1 MAKQMMFD
9 DDARR
14 KILAGVRKLAKA
26 VKITLGPRG
35 KNVIYQKSFGGP
47 TVTKDGVTVSKEVSI
62 QDPFEN
68 MGARLVNEVAT
79 KTNDRA
85 GDGTTTA
92 TVLAEAIFAEGL
104 KALTS
109 GANPVIVKRGI
120 DKAVEAASEA
130 LLGMAKPVRGKQP
143 IAQVGTIS
151 ANGDAAIG
159 ELLAEAI
166 EKVGD
171 DGVITVE
178 EAKSID
184 TTLEVVDGMKFDKGY
199 ISPYF
204 VTNPEKMTTV
214 YEDCYVLL
222 HEKKISNV
230 RQMIGILEG
239 VMQKGRP
246 LLIIAEDVE
255 SEALSTLVINR
266 LRGLVQVVAVKA
278 PGFGDRRKAMLED
291 IAVLTGGQC
300 VTEETGTS
308 LENAGLE
315 VLGSAKRIEV
325 GKDDTLIVEGGGKK
339 SAIKERIETLRAQI
353 DKTTSDYDREK
364 LQERLGRLTG
374 GIAVVRVGATT
385 EKEMSEKKDRVDDAL
400 HATRAAV
407 EEGIVP
413 GGGSALLRAIA
424 AIEEATA
431 KFRGDEKIGGRI
443 VAEALRAPAMQIAE
457 NAGFDGAVC
466 VEETLES
473 ANANWGFDAAEGK
486 HKDLV
491 KAGIIDPV
499 KVTRSALQNAAS
511 VAGLMLTTDTA
522 ITSLEDKAEPIS
534 GAVS

>member
-9 DDARR
+9 DEARR
-14 KILAGVRKLAKA
+14 KILEGVRQLAKA
-26 VKITLGPRG
+26 VKVTLGPRG

-62 QDPFEN
+62 KDPFQN

-109 GANPVIVKRGI
+109 GANPVVVKRGI
-120 DKAVEAASEA
+120 DRAVEAGIAA
-130 LLGMAKPVRGKQP
+130 LTEMAKPVKGSS

-151 ANGDAAIG
+151 ANGDSSVG

-166 EKVGD
+166 GKVGD

-178 EAKSID
+178 EAKSFE
-184 TTLEVVDGMKFDKGY
+184 TTLDVVDGMKFDKGY

-204 VTNPEKMTTV
+204 VTNPEKMTAV
-214 YEDCYVLL
+214 LEDCYVLI

-230 RQMIGILEG
+230 RQML
-239 VMQKGRP
+239 P
-246 LLIIAEDVE
+246 LLEAVAQRGKPLLVIAEDVE

-266 LRGLVQVVAVKA
+266 LRGMMSVVAVKA

-291 IAVLTGGQC
+291 IAILTGGQC
-300 VTEETGTS
+300 VTEDLGQS
-308 LENAGLE
+308 LENVGVE
-315 VLGSAKRIEV
+315 VLGTAKRVEV
-325 GKDDTLIVEGGGKK
+325 TKDDTLVVEGGGKK
-339 SAIKERIETLRAQI
+339 KAVADRVDTLRSQI
-353 DKTTSDYDREK
+353 EKTSSDYDREK
-364 LQERLGRLTG
+364 LQERLGKLSG
-374 GIAVVRVGATT
+374 GIAVIRVGATT
-385 EKEMSEKKDRVDDAL
+385 EKEMSEKKDRVEDAL

-413 GGGSALLRAIA
+413 GGGSALLSIIG
-424 AIEEATA
+424 AIEASVS
-431 KFRGDEKIGGRI
+431 KLRGDEKIGGRI
-443 VAEALRAPAMQIAE
+443 VAEALRAPARQIAQ
-457 NAGFDGAVC
+457 NAGFDGEVC
-466 VEETLES
+466 IEETLES
-473 ANANWGFDAAEGK
+473 SKANWGFDAAEGV

-499 KVTRSALQNAAS
+499 KVTRSALENAAS
-511 VAGLMLTTDTA
+511 VAGLMLTTNTA
-522 ITSLEDKAEPIS
+522 ITGLEDKAEPIS
-534 GAVS
+534 GATT